1 MLFTCWLRNV
11 LRVTA
16 ACTFSTSQL
25 QKCSEPVH
33 ILTSECASRRAT
45 AQRPKV
51 LYPRGVF
58 YLQTRRAPQSR
69 TLLNISTSKVGSQL
83 RPVQHFHAFS
93 LLTPASRNNGVQFL
107 ISHPATW
114 LPTKALASFF
124 DLQEPQNIGTT
135 QRFGTFLSSR
145 AFWSS
150 FYWLFLFSDF
160 FSFDSFSSLTL
171 PISAFPSAHIVGS
184 LTFKFPSILMYLT

>member
-1 MLFTCWLRNV
+1 M

-69 TLLNISTSKVGSQL
+69 TLFEHLNFQSWLAAAACS
-83 RPVQHFHAFS
+83 AFS
-93 LLTPASRNNGVQFL
+93 CIFTTYTCFAQQRRAIFDLSSGHMAPNQSFSELFRPSGATKHWHNTAFWDFSIFSRILIFFLLT
-107 ISHPATW
+107 
-114 LPTKALASFF
+114 
-124 DLQEPQNIGTT
+124 
-135 QRFGTFLSSR
+135 LS
-145 AFWSS
+145 
-150 FYWLFLFSDF
+150 LL
-160 FSFDSFSSLTL
+160 
-171 PISAFPSAHIVGS
+171 
-184 LTFKFPSILMYLT
+184 

>member
-1 MLFTCWLRNV
+1 
-11 LRVTA
+11 
-16 ACTFSTSQL
+16 
-25 QKCSEPVH
+25 
-33 ILTSECASRRAT
+33 LTSECASRRAT

-69 TLLNISTSKVGSQL
+69 TLFEHLNFQSWL
-83 RPVQHFHAFS
+83 EAAACLAFS

-145 AFWSS
+145 AF
-150 FYWLFLFSDF
+150 
-160 FSFDSFSSLTL
+160 
-171 PISAFPSAHIVGS
+171 
-184 LTFKFPSILMYLT
+184 